1 MELRQV
7 KLQADQ
13 LKTHSGKDLT
23 YDEYCSLLLS
33 VAQQYDCHHSSSR
46 QKVAKRRIYEHDYYS
61 QNDTDYPEKE
71 YEGSYDID
79 LSIADLEI
87 YSTKFQKGPRITY
100 AQWKAIPEDA
110 TKIWDMLSPE
120 AQSIILCPFSK
131 SESLNSRHFDQQKP
145 PFRQQ
150 GALPPHHTINTHE
163 LDYLTSCLYDLHGAD
178 PPSETSETPLKS
190 QPVGDTSVHED
201 ITEPDT

>member
-33 VAQQYDCHHSSSR
+33 VAQQYDCHHSNSR
-46 QKVAKRRIYEHDYYS
+46 QKVAKRRIYEHGYYS

-100 AQWKAIPEDA
+100 AQWKAMPEDA
-110 TKIWDMLSPE
+110 RKIWDMLSPK
-120 AQSIILCPFSK
+120 AQSIILFPFLK
-131 SESLNSRHFDQQKP
+131 SESSIQGILTSRN
-145 PFRQQ
+145 
-150 GALPPHHTINTHE
+150 LPLGNKVHYHHTIPSTHMSLIISHHVFMNFMGE
-163 LDYLTSCLYDLHGAD
+163 IHYLKHVKHL
-178 PPSETSETPLKS
+178 
-190 QPVGDTSVHED
+190 
-201 ITEPDT
+201 